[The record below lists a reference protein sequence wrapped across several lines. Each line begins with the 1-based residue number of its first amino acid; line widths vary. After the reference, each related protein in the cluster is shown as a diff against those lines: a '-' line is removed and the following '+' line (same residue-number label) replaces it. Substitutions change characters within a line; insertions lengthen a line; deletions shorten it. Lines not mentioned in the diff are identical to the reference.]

1 MILIEGSGRVTDK
14 ICYLRRNLKAC
25 AKNMLLKH
33 LDKKKEINSVASAV
47 AALGG
52 GASIMLGE
60 HAHDT
65 SSILQGEDD
74 EDIREIASSGHVYM
88 FPITGASNDLAKMII
103 DLLEVVWDSKITEI
117 ILEEK
122 MENRI
127 FFLKL
132 LLKQLHSVPWNT

>member
-1 MILIEGSGRVTDK
+1 MFAVRNKIPLILIEGSGRVTDK

-103 DLLEVVWDSKITEI
+103 DLLEVV
-117 ILEEK
+117 
-122 MENRI
+122 
-127 FFLKL
+127 
-132 LLKQLHSVPWNT
+132 